1 MKSKAVMKPKSLLIA
16 CCASTALAF
25 LIGVVD
31 DAYAQRGGR
40 GGGGFSRG
48 GAASSGSFSDSAA
61 GPAGAGA
68 GGQAGVGGGAA
79 GQAGA
84 GRAGVGGQAGV
95 GGGAAGAAGVG
106 DAARW
111 DNAAA
116 RTTTV
121 AVLPCSATVT
131 TVNGV
136 TYYSCGTTYYT
147 QSYSG
152 GSVEY
157 VPSAP
162 PGH

>member
-1 MKSKAVMKPKSLLIA
+1 MKSKALMKPKSLLIA
-16 CCASTALAF
+16 CCAATALAF

-48 GAASSGSFSDSAA
+48 GPASSGSFSDRAA
-61 GPAGAGA
+61 GP
-68 GGQAGVGGGAA
+68 VGT
-79 GQAGA
+79 
-84 GRAGVGGQAGV
+84 GRAGAGGQAGV

-106 DAARW
+106 DRERGDRERW

-116 RTTTV
+116 RTTAV
-121 AVLPCSATVT
+121 VVLPCSATVT

-152 GSVEY
+152 GSVVY

>member
-16 CCASTALAF
+16 CCAATALAS

-31 DAYAQRGGR
+31 DTYAQRGGR

-48 GAASSGSFSDSAA
+48 GAASSGSFS
-61 GPAGAGA
+61 
-68 GGQAGVGGGAA
+68 GAA
-79 GQAGA
+79 TGPAGA

-95 GGGAAGAAGVG
+95 GGGAAGQAGVGGGAAGAAGVG
-106 DAARW
+106 VAARW
-111 DNAAA
+111 DNVAA
-116 RTTTV
+116 RRTAV
-121 AVLPCSATVT
+121 VVLPCTATVM

-152 GSVEY
+152 GSVVY

-162 PGH
+162 PGY

>member
-1 MKSKAVMKPKSLLIA
+1 MIA
-16 CCASTALAF
+16 CCAATALAF

-31 DAYAQRGGR
+31 DSYAQRGGGGR
-40 GGGGFSRG
+40 GGGGDFSRG
-48 GAASSGSFSDSAA
+48 GAASSGSFSGAAA
-61 GPAGAGA
+61 GS
-68 GGQAGVGGGAA
+68 
-79 GQAGA
+79 AGA

-111 DNAAA
+111 DNVAAQGTA
-116 RTTTV
+116 V
-121 AVLPCSATVT
+121 VVLPCSATVI

-152 GSVEY
+152 GSVVY

-162 PGH
+162 PPGN

>member
-16 CCASTALAF
+16 CCAATALAF

-48 GAASSGSFSDSAA
+48 GAASSGSFSDAA
-61 GPAGAGA
+61 ASPGAGRAGA

-79 GQAGA
+79 GS
-84 GRAGVGGQAGV
+84 AGVGV
-95 GGGAAGAAGVG
+95 
-106 DAARW
+106 
-111 DNAAA
+111 AA
-116 RTTTV
+116 RTTPV
-121 AVLPCSATVT
+121 AVLPCSASVT

-152 GSVEY
+152 GSVVY
-157 VPSAP
+157 VQSAP
-162 PGH
+162 PGY

>member
-16 CCASTALAF
+16 CCAVTALAF
-25 LIGVVD
+25 LLGVVD
-31 DAYAQRGGR
+31 DSYAQRGR
-40 GGGGFSRG
+40 GGFSRG
-48 GAASSGSFSDSAA
+48 GAASSGSFSGAAA
-61 GPAGAGA
+61 GS
-68 GGQAGVGGGAA
+68 
-79 GQAGA
+79 AGA

-111 DNAAA
+111 DNVAA
-116 RTTTV
+116 RTTPV
-121 AVLPCSATVT
+121 VVLPCSANVT

-136 TYYSCGTTYYT
+136 TYYICGTTYYT

-152 GSVEY
+152 GSVVY

-162 PGH
+162 PPGY

>member
-1 MKSKAVMKPKSLLIA
+1 MKSKAIMKPKSLLIA
-16 CCASTALAF
+16 FCAATALAF
-25 LIGVVD
+25 LISVVD
-31 DAYAQRGGR
+31 DSYAQRGRGGSR
-40 GGGGFSRG
+40 GGGGFSRS
-48 GAASSGSFSDSAA
+48 GAASSGSFSDAA
-61 GPAGAGA
+61 AST
-68 GGQAGVGGGAA
+68 
-79 GQAGA
+79 AGA

-95 GGGAAGAAGVG
+95 GGGAAGRAGGGAAGAAGVG

-116 RTTTV
+116 RTTAV
-121 AVLPCSATVT
+121 VVLPCSATVI

-152 GSVEY
+152 GSVVY

-162 PGH
+162 PPGY

>member
-1 MKSKAVMKPKSLLIA
+1 MKSKAVMKPTSLLIA
-16 CCASTALAF
+16 CCAATALAF

-31 DAYAQRGGR
+31 DSYAQRGR
-40 GGGGFSRG
+40 GGFSRG
-48 GAASSGSFSDSAA
+48 GAASSGSFSDAA
-61 GPAGAGA
+61 ADS
-68 GGQAGVGGGAA
+68 
-79 GQAGA
+79 AGA

-95 GGGAAGAAGVG
+95 GGGPAGPAGVG
-106 DAARW
+106 DAAQGT
-111 DNAAA
+111 A
-116 RTTTV
+116 V

-152 GSVEY
+152 GSVVY

-162 PGH
+162 PPGH

>member
-1 MKSKAVMKPKSLLIA
+1 MKSQALVQPKSLLIA
-16 CCASTALAF
+16 CCAAAALAF

-48 GAASSGSFSDSAA
+48 GPASSGSFS
-61 GPAGAGA
+61 
-68 GGQAGVGGGAA
+68 
-79 GQAGA
+79 AGA
-84 GRAGVGGQAGV
+84 GRAGMGGQAGV

-106 DAARW
+106 DRARW

-152 GSVEY
+152 GSVVY